1 MKIKHPSLPNVRD
14 VSDAGPWIDQ
24 GWVPVD
30 GPAPEPDPEP
40 EAPEADDEEP
50 AEAPAKRRKR

>member
-1 MKIKHPSLPNVRD
+1 MKIKHPSLPSVRD

-30 GPAPEPDPEP
+30 GPAPEPDQH